1 MTVFC
6 FQSGWTSC
14 PAART
19 FSVDLFPPNC
29 IQLWIL
35 WTFWPLEIFLAQ
47 SFLECA
53 DIALF
58 PISTL
63 MCGWIS
69 CFYLLTVTYLRQNQL
84 EYASFLLNLWSSSNS
99 CIPFITHSRGIG
111 KEYGSGLFCMSAR
124 TDSTKN
130 AQDLNRLYVSAYL
143 HASLWARRLCCRTCA
158 LMLFCVHKCHWK
170 WMLISLCTV

>member
-19 FSVDLFPPNC
+19 FSVDLFPPVVSNC
-29 IQLWIL
+29 EFCGLL
-35 WTFWPLEIFLAQ
+35 TFGNFLAQ

-69 CFYLLTVTYLRQNQL
+69 CFYLLTVAYLRQNQL
-84 EYASFLLNLWSSSNS
+84 EYASFPLNLWSSSNS

-130 AQDLNRLYVSAYL
+130 AQDLNKLYVSAYL
-143 HASLWARRLCCRTCA
+143 HASLWARRLCCRTCT